1 MKSIITGYV
10 AYTLKDKNGKVILKG
25 AKPFNSFVKNFMVM
39 LEAMFKGEDSKTPPD
54 TPTQAVDIDG
64 NSFSLS
70 FPTPPTDGDIA
81 YNIPLGWRVDA
92 EAGDLLFLRGE
103 PTEWGIMVGSGD
115 SPTTINFWNLESIYP
130 HGRGEGYMNYLSTQ
144 VTEPE
149 FDGTYVKFTI
159 QRLVVN
165 EADVSQIVR
174 EVGLIA
180 REYYTWK
187 RFLIARDVVDPP
199 ITMPPKSL
207 LEVTIVIAGV
217 MAPYNILYS
226 SDLSVGYEAS
236 QVSKF

>member
-39 LEAMFKGEDSKTPPD
+39 LETMFKGEDSKTPPD
-54 TPTQAVDIDG
+54 TPTQAVDING

-70 FPTPPTDGDIA
+70 FPTPENHYG
-81 YNIPLGWRVDA
+81 IPLGWRVNA
-92 EAGDLLFLRGE
+92 EAGDTLFLRNE
-103 PTEWGIMVGSGD
+103 PTEWGIVVGSGD

-130 HGRGEGYMNYLSTQ
+130 HGKDEGYMNYLSTQ

-159 QRLVVN
+159 QRLIVN
-165 EADVSQIVR
+165 EADTSQIVR

-187 RFLIARDVVDPP
+187 RFLIARDVLDSPV
-199 ITMPPKSL
+199 TMPPKSL

-217 MAPYNILYS
+217 MAPYNIIYS
-226 SDLSVGYEAS
+226 SDLSVGYETS

>member
-70 FPTPPTDGDIA
+70 FPTPENHYG
-81 YNIPLGWRVDA
+81 IPLGWRVNA
-92 EAGDLLFLRGE
+92 EAGDTLFLRNE
-103 PTEWGIMVGSGD
+103 PTEWGIVVGSGD

-130 HGRGEGYMNYLSTQ
+130 HGKDEGYMNYLSTQ

-187 RFLIARDVVDPP
+187 RFLIARDVLDPP